1 MMGRAERRRT
11 QKLEQKAKTAT
22 YNLTKEQL
30 NIAVREQVG
39 KELERIKQEATDDAV
54 NTAMVLLLT
63 LPLEVLMDHYWT
75 KTYAKRIP
83 RFTELVLEYYERWQ
97 NGELDAEGYSD
108 PTAYEA
114 LKNMEQEEERFHK
127 LLDTIFALCEL
138 SDFHIEERIVIK
150 DKRTGRIWR

>member
-75 KTYAKRIP
+75 KTYDKRIP

-97 NGELDAEGYSD
+97 NGELDMDKLKEDLWEYGGVKLVEGEGE
-108 PTAYEA
+108 TA
-114 LKNMEQEEERFHK
+114 
-127 LLDTIFALCEL
+127 
-138 SDFHIEERIVIK
+138 
-150 DKRTGRIWR
+150 